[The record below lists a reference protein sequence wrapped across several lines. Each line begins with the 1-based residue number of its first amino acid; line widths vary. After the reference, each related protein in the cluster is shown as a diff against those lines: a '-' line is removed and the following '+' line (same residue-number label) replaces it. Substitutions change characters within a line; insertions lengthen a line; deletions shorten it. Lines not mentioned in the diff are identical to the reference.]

1 MSTKTV
7 SNIIDKKAMTVKCQ
21 TPLTVIIDTLV
32 KSQQSQLPVINNNN
46 KLIGMVSL
54 MDCQKALLHSAYHC
68 DQPVIVNDIMAK
80 NYTSLTLDQHLS
92 EAAIQTQI
100 HNESIF
106 PVQHEGKFVGVIKRS
121 DLLIELNND
130 LSLCSKR
137 K

>member
-1 MSTKTV
+1 MSIKTV
-7 SNIIDKKAMTVKCQ
+7 QSIMHKKAITVQCQ
-21 TPLTVIIDTLV
+21 TPLTEIIDSLV
-32 KSQQSQLPVINNNN
+32 KSQQSQLPVINNGN

-80 NYTSLTLDQHLS
+80 NYTSLTIDQHLS
-92 EAAIQTQI
+92 EAAMQTQS

-106 PVQHEGKFVGVIKRS
+106 PVQHEGKFVGIMKRV
-121 DLLIELNND
+121 DLLIELNKD
-130 LSLCSKR
+130 LSLCSQK